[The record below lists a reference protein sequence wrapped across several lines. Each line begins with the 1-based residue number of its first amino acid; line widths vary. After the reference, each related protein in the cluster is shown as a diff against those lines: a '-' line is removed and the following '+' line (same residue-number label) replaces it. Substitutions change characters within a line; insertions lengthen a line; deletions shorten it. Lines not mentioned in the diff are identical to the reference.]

1 LFFNQIMII
10 CCVFWARSYKKLL
23 IWQTKGF
30 IIKENL
36 IKDMGGKAKGT
47 NAERE
52 LIHMFWKKGWAA
64 IRVAGSG
71 SSHYPS
77 PDVIA
82 GNALRRLAIECKAVG
97 GTSKYIS
104 FEQVGDLNKFAEIF
118 GAEALIGLRFDRLE
132 WLFIATSELEKTEN
146 AYRINMEHAKRNG
159 ILFDELIR
167 L

>member
-1 LFFNQIMII
+1 
-10 CCVFWARSYKKLL
+10 V
-23 IWQTKGF
+23 
-30 IIKENL
+30 ENL
-36 IKDMGGKAKGT
+36 ISGMSGKVKGT

-52 LIHMFWKKGWAA
+52 LIHMFWQRGWAA

-82 GNALRRLAIECKAVG
+82 GNAIRRLAIECKAVG

-104 FEQVGDLNKFAEIF
+104 FEQVDDLNLFASKF
-118 GAEALIGLRFDRLE
+118 GAEAWIGLRFDRRE

-146 AYRINMEHAKRNG
+146 AYRINIEHAKRNG
-159 ILFDELIR
+159 ILFDELIS